1 MADNAAVAS
10 LLAALTQRAQQQ
22 QQHGQPQ
29 SQPAPYG
36 LTSPPSQYSAP
47 QQVAPQFA
55 NPLAQLLAQQQQQPA
70 GGTANATAAALAAV
84 AAAAAAGGQGS
95 QPVTGAYNLPPP
107 TNSGYLDLAT
117 LLQPDSSSMTVGE
130 YYNNVTRG
138 DSKCTF
144 SEQYLLID
152 CCTHAS
158 LAYDDRHHDDDRG
171 RFRDRDRGR
180 DRDRDRDRNN
190 DRRRKRSPTP
200 PRLRDDERC
209 RECSPK
215 REPSPGGTRTESL
228 VVKTPF
234 VGLIIGRGGETL
246 KRIEHESGARVQ
258 FITNGKEG
266 PERVCNISGGPE
278 NIYVAKATVIQMI
291 EHAVLDARGRPL
303 QNGTGR

>member
-22 QQHGQPQ
+22 QQQQGQPQ
-29 SQPAPYG
+29 AQPAPYG
-36 LTSPPSQYSAP
+36 LASPPTQYSAP
-47 QQVAPQFA
+47 QQVPTQFSH
-55 NPLAQLLAQQQQQPA
+55 PFAQLLAQQQQQPA
-70 GGTANATAAALAAV
+70 GGAANATAAALAAV
-84 AAAAAAGGQGS
+84 AAAAAAGGPGS
-95 QPVTGAYNLPPP
+95 QPAAGAYSLPAP

-117 LLQPDSSSMTVGE
+117 LLQPDSSSLTVGE
-130 YYNNVTRG
+130 YYSRVTRG
-138 DSKCTF
+138 DSK
-144 SEQYLLID
+144 S
-152 CCTHAS
+152 
-158 LAYDDRHHDDDRG
+158 YDDRHRDDDRG

-180 DRDRDRDRNN
+180 ERDRDRNN

-200 PRLRDDERC
+200 PRLREDERC

-228 VVKTPF
+228 IVKTPF

-266 PERVCNISGGPE
+266 PERLCNISGGPE
-278 NIYVAKATVIQMI
+278 NIYVAKTTVIQMI
-291 EHAVLDARGRPL
+291 ENATLDTRGRPL
-303 QNGTGR
+303 QNGTGRSGV

>member
-10 LLAALTQRAQQQ
+10 LLAALTQRAQQQQ

-47 QQVAPQFA
+47 QQVPPQFA

-84 AAAAAAGGQGS
+84 AAAAAAGGQGN
-95 QPVTGAYNLPPP
+95 QPVTGAYNLPAP

-130 YYNNVTRG
+130 YYSSATKG
-138 DSKCTF
+138 DSK
-144 SEQYLLID
+144 S
-152 CCTHAS
+152 
-158 LAYDDRHHDDDRG
+158 YDDRHYDDDRG
-171 RFRDRDRGR
+171 RYRDRDRGR
-180 DRDRDRDRNN
+180 DRDRDRDRNS

-200 PRLRDDERC
+200 PRLREDERC

-291 EHAVLDARGRPL
+291 EHAILDARGRPL
-303 QNGTGR
+303 QNGIGR